1 MQVAVDPPKTSKS
14 KAELRRERR
23 ELQEAQRAA
32 KVAAKAAKQA
42 SAVVMSECISELQ
55 SDTSAKLPGD
65 RTRQQQQKQ
74 LQQNAN
80 KPGAPSAPQERNA
93 RSQSSL
99 ILQKIPS
106 AEELVSEIQLSI
118 AGQPSTPNKSQAS
131 TSASAAS
138 GGQQALGVMRMDDPA
153 HFKKSI
159 RQLHKKKL
167 QPRPQEPVRVNLF
180 CHLSQPDKRVNVI
193 GQHKLG
199 KISSIHPFFL
209 RLGLEL
215 DEGRVGGSNRRCLE
229 FLRATVALIL
239 NFNWEEIPGI
249 GGSLARGFHTCFDRH
264 VTFLDQCRPLP
275 VTVRSAVQYI
285 KIMLHRLDNINS
297 PEEMKSQ
304 LLNAVGSFMDERV
317 HLADRA
323 IANLVAESVP
333 PGGVVCVFGESTVV
347 AKALQVTWE
356 TRHQNFTALV
366 VDCRPRCEG
375 RRMFLRL
382 RKIGIPCEIVH
393 IAALPMVVPKVSL
406 TLLGAH
412 SLLSNGYVI
421 AAMGTAHV
429 ANIVASVAHTPVMV
443 CAETYKFW
451 ERAQSDAFEFNEL
464 GDPDEIWRGLRGTTA
479 DWRVPKDPDFV
490 VAKSTHP
497 EAWRELSQRTEGLK
511 NLRLLNL
518 VYDVVPPELVSAVI
532 TELGILP
539 TTSVPVVL
547 RVKQASIEATNSFV
561 STW

>member
-1 MQVAVDPPKTSKS
+1 MQVPVNLPKASKS

-32 KVAAKAAKQA
+32 KMAAKAAKVKSVVATSTSDLQPDGSTKSLGDQA
-42 SAVVMSECISELQ
+42 RQQLQ
-55 SDTSAKLPGD
+55 K
-65 RTRQQQQKQ
+65 QQQQS
-74 LQQNAN
+74 AN
-80 KPGAPSAPQERNA
+80 KPETLLVLQEKNA
-93 RSQSSL
+93 SSQASL
-99 ILQKIPS
+99 NQQKIPS
-106 AEELVSEIQLSI
+106 SEGFAPESQLSI
-118 AGQPSTPNKSQAS
+118 TIQPSTPNKPQVA
-131 TSASAAS
+131 TSASAVS

-153 HFKKSI
+153 HLKKSV

-180 CHLSQPDKRVNVI
+180 CHLSQPDKRVNVL

-215 DEGRVGGSNRRCLE
+215 DEGRVAGSNRRCLE

-239 NFNWEEIPGI
+239 NFNWEDVPGI
-249 GGSLARGFHTCFDRH
+249 GGSLARGFHTYFDRH
-264 VTFLDQCRPLP
+264 VTFLDQCRPLS

-285 KIMLHRLDNINS
+285 KIILHRLDGVDS

-304 LLNAVGSFMDERV
+304 LLDAVGSFMDERV
-317 HLADRA
+317 HLADQA

-356 TRHQNFTALV
+356 TRHHNFTVLV

-421 AAMGTAHV
+421 ATMGTAHV

-464 GDPDEIWRGLRGTTA
+464 GDPDEIWRGPRGTTE
-479 DWRVPKDPDFV
+479 DWRVPKDPDLV
-490 VAKSTHP
+490 VAKTTHP

-518 VYDVVPPELVSAVI
+518 VYDVIPPELVSAVI

-561 STW
+561 SNW

>member
-1 MQVAVDPPKTSKS
+1 MQVSSDPLKPSKS

-32 KVAAKAAKQA
+32 KMAAKGAKQTSTVAALK
-42 SAVVMSECISELQ
+42 CTPELQ
-55 SDTSAKLPGD
+55 SDANVRPLSD
-65 RTRQQQQKQ
+65 RTRQQKQKQ
-74 LQQNAN
+74 LQQ
-80 KPGAPSAPQERNA
+80 KEFVLES
-93 RSQSSL
+93 
-99 ILQKIPS
+99 
-106 AEELVSEIQLSI
+106 
-118 AGQPSTPNKSQAS
+118 QPSISSQPTTPNKSQAA
-131 TSASAAS
+131 TNAPAAS

-153 HFKKSI
+153 HFKKSV

-180 CHLSQPDKRVNVI
+180 CHLSQPDKRVNVL

-199 KISSIHPFFL
+199 ITSSIHPFFL

-215 DEGRVGGSNRRCLE
+215 DEGRVTGSNRRCLE
-229 FLRATVALIL
+229 FLRATAALIL
-239 NFNWEEIPGI
+239 NFNWEETPGI
-249 GGSLARGFHTCFDRH
+249 GGSLARAFHTYFDRH

-285 KIMLHRLDNINS
+285 KIMLHRLDEVNS
-297 PEEMKSQ
+297 PEEMKSR
-304 LLNAVGSFMDERV
+304 LLDAVGNFMDERV

-356 TRHQNFTALV
+356 TRHQNFTVLV

-393 IAALPMVVPKVSL
+393 IAALPMVAPKVSL

-421 AAMGTAHV
+421 ATMGTAHV

-464 GDPDEIWRGLRGTTA
+464 GDPDEIWRGPRGTAA

-490 VAKSTHP
+490 VDKGTHP
-497 EAWRELSQRTEGLK
+497 EAWRELSQRADGLK

-518 VYDVVPPELVSAVI
+518 VYDVIPPELVSAVI

-539 TTSVPVVL
+539 TTSIPVVL
-547 RVKQASIEATNSFV
+547 RVKQASIEATNSFI
-561 STW
+561 STL